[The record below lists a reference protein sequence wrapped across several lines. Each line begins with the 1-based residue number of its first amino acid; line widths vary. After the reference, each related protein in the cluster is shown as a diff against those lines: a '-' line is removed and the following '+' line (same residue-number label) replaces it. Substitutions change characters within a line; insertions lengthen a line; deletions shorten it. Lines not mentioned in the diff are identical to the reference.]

1 MLASQAAIVF
11 PALLLL
17 EGENYYDEALSA
29 ADLQQHRGG
38 GKPQLIGWEIV
49 DSAGQRFLIRALV
62 DFERIKAEPRTGWK
76 RWLLG
81 WAPQEPLYRFD
92 LELEPLPRAAFSETH
107 RRVMAKEAAQEAYH
121 ISEGG
126 GPDEPADRE
135 RLERCRSIADIIA
148 LHNR

>member
-1 MLASQAAIVF
+1 MLASETAITF
-11 PALLLL
+11 PALLLF

-29 ADLQQHRGG
+29 AGLQEHRGP

-62 DFERIKAEPRTGWK
+62 DFERVKADPRKGWK

-81 WAPQEPLYRFD
+81 WAPQAPVYRFD

-126 GPDEPADRE
+126 GPDEPETKE
-135 RLERCRSIADIIA
+135 RLKRCQSVADIIA
-148 LHNR
+148 LHDR